1 MLPPK
6 PVLICILFGLFVF
19 TNGLGFAQGGEPTE
33 QVRQTVDQVIAILKD
48 SSLKEQKEKRE
59 AAIREAVAPRFDFTE
74 MARRSLARHWA
85 KRTPEE
91 QKDFVKLFSA
101 LVENSYASNLES
113 YTNEEVIY
121 IDESIDG
128 NYAEVKTKI
137 VGEKTEIPIEYR
149 LLKEGDQ
156 WKVYDVV
163 IEGVSLINNY
173 RTQFNKII
181 GQSSYQDL
189 VQKMKSKL
197 EEGASSKAL

>member
-6 PVLICILFGLFVF
+6 PVLISILLGLFVF
-19 TNGLGFAQGGEPTE
+19 TSGLGIARGGEPTE
-33 QVRQTVDQVIAILKD
+33 QVKQTVDQVIAILKD
-48 SSLKEQKEKRE
+48 SSLKAQKEKRE

-181 GQSSYQDL
+181 GQSSYQNL